1 MNKVTTVFLLAGF
14 MTLSASGSAATFDG
28 SKTIL
33 CAMQSVTQ
41 CDAGT
46 DCVSVTPENVNLPDF
61 FQIDVAGKVISSTP
75 ESGREATTPIERS
88 EILDGKLVLQ
98 GADDGI
104 EDVRD
109 GLGWTIAINEET
121 GKMVISASGDG
132 FATVVFGACT
142 LR

>member
-1 MNKVTTVFLLAGF
+1 MNRFTTVLLLAAS
-14 MTLSASGSAATFDG
+14 MTMFAQGNAASFDG
-28 SKTIL
+28 SKAML

-41 CDAGT
+41 CDAGA

-61 FQIDVAGKVISSTP
+61 FQIDVSGKVISSTP
-75 ESGREATTPIERS
+75 ESGRDSTTPIERS

-98 GADDGI
+98 GADDGV

-109 GLGWTIAINEET
+109 GLGWTISINEET